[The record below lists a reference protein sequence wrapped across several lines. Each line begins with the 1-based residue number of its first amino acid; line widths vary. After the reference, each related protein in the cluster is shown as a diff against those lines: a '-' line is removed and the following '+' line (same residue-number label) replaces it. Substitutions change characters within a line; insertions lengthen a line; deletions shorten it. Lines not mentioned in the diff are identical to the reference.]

1 MRHLNPLLLATA
13 CFIVFVSAPKSTS
26 AQEKESYPVVNRI
39 ILDFSGFRSVSDQ
52 YVLSN
57 VQLRRGMNYNP
68 VLVDQSIRTL
78 YGTGQFEFVEVGLI
92 DALDDTVNVIFKLVS
107 KYTIERVNF
116 NGNEAYSDLRLVSKC
131 GFESGESLDEYQVS
145 VGKDE
150 IQAYYIEKGY
160 ADAEVDYRIQRDKE
174 TGYAII
180 NFDIDEGAKTRIEK
194 INFVGNES
202 IKDKILLS
210 QMETAEHGW
219 LSFITGSGRYADKEF
234 KEDLK
239 TLRSFYRD
247 SGYLDCEINEDE
259 ISIEFSESNN
269 ISITIP
275 VVEGELY
282 YLGEFSIDG
291 ATVYTNDELLRSIRL
306 VSGDIFSPQKVD
318 DAAAAIR
325 DYYTSYGYLESGVRA
340 ERVPNMK
347 TRRIDI
353 VFRVRESEKFYVESI
368 KLEGNTKSKARVIIR
383 ELALAPGEVFDRKRM
398 EVSERRLKNTEFF
411 QDARLNAESTNI
423 PGRKDLSVT
432 LREGPT
438 GNFTFG
444 AGFGSIESA
453 VLYFELS
460 QGNFDLFNWR
470 SGFQGDGQKF
480 RFRASMGSRSNE
492 LLIAFEEPWL
502 FEQRLAFGV
511 EMFRAESEYNSTDY
525 NELRTGFELYLRR
538 RLFELVEARVSYRL
552 ELVDIFDVDR
562 NPAAAGAIDN
572 GDGSITGDG
581 VPNVFQRAEGEELVS
596 KFSLKLLRDNRET
609 LIFTR
614 KGNRTSLNFE
624 YAGLGGDVDY
634 YKMEAR
640 TAHFIPTFDTLEQSF
655 SIIARVGSISPLG
668 QGDLVPFYDRFYL
681 GGPNNLRGFDFRE
694 VGPRD
699 DDSSAP
705 DEAVGGNSYGMVS
718 LEYAFRIAEPLGL
731 VVFYDWGFVNKSDFD
746 FSMSEYAD
754 NIGVGA
760 RIMMMGSPLKLD
772 LGIPITSPDGAEGG
786 SQFNFSFGTR
796 F

>member
-180 NFDIDEGAKTRIEK
+180 NFDIDEAAKTRIEK

-259 ISIEFSESNN
+259 ISIEFFESNN

-306 VSGDIFSPQKVD
+306 VQEISSLRKKWTTQ
-318 DAAAAIR
+318 
-325 DYYTSYGYLESGVRA
+325 
-340 ERVPNMK
+340 
-347 TRRIDI
+347 RR
-353 VFRVRESEKFYVESI
+353 
-368 KLEGNTKSKARVIIR
+368 
-383 ELALAPGEVFDRKRM
+383 
-398 EVSERRLKNTEFF
+398 
-411 QDARLNAESTNI
+411 Q
-423 PGRKDLSVT
+423 SVT
-432 LREGPT
+432 TILLM
-438 GNFTFG
+438 
-444 AGFGSIESA
+444 AILK
-453 VLYFELS
+453 V
-460 QGNFDLFNWR
+460 
-470 SGFQGDGQKF
+470 
-480 RFRASMGSRSNE
+480 AS
-492 LLIAFEEPWL
+492 
-502 FEQRLAFGV
+502 
-511 EMFRAESEYNSTDY
+511 
-525 NELRTGFELYLRR
+525 
-538 RLFELVEARVSYRL
+538 
-552 ELVDIFDVDR
+552 
-562 NPAAAGAIDN
+562 
-572 GDGSITGDG
+572 
-581 VPNVFQRAEGEELVS
+581 VPNVF
-596 KFSLKLLRDNRET
+596 
-609 LIFTR
+609 
-614 KGNRTSLNFE
+614 
-624 YAGLGGDVDY
+624 
-634 YKMEAR
+634 
-640 TAHFIPTFDTLEQSF
+640 PT
-655 SIIARVGSISPLG
+655 
-668 QGDLVPFYDRFYL
+668 
-681 GGPNNLRGFDFRE
+681 
-694 VGPRD
+694 
-699 DDSSAP
+699 
-705 DEAVGGNSYGMVS
+705 
-718 LEYAFRIAEPLGL
+718 
-731 VVFYDWGFVNKSDFD
+731 
-746 FSMSEYAD
+746 
-754 NIGVGA
+754 
-760 RIMMMGSPLKLD
+760 
-772 LGIPITSPDGAEGG
+772 
-786 SQFNFSFGTR
+786 
-796 F
+796 